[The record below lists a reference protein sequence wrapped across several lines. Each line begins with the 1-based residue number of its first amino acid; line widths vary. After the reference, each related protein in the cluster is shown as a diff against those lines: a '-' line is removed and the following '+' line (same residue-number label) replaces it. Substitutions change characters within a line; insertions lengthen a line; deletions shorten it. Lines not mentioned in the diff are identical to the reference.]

1 MENYDLNGNG
11 KIDPDEREI
20 MLEDMKRRMID
31 ADAQRDSQR
40 RMAWSALI
48 MMLVSTFA
56 VILQPERMNEAS
68 AILMMMY
75 GSLSALVGAF
85 FGFNA
90 MEAKK

>member
-31 ADAQRDSQR
+31 ADAKRDSQR